1 MSNVEDQ
8 IRRAMEGGKF
18 DNLPGSGKPL
28 RLEENP
34 FEDPEWRL
42 AHHALRSS
50 GYSLPWIETRKEL
63 DEAIRAARA
72 ALRRTWAWQQA
83 ALADELPP
91 GFVQAVWDQAVD
103 TFRQRVENLNRRIR
117 DYNIEAPSPGF
128 HLNPLHAEREIEK
141 TTRRTPPGGLDG

>member
-8 IRRAMEGGKF
+8 IRRAMEEGKF
-18 DNLPGSGKPL
+18 DNLSGRGKPL

-63 DEAIRAARA
+63 EEAITAARA
-72 ALRRTWAWQQA
+72 ALRRTWKWQQA
-83 ALADELPP
+83 APGDELPP
-91 GFVQAVWDQAVD
+91 AFVQAVWDQAVD
-103 TFRQRVENLNRRIR
+103 TFRQRVEVLNRRIR
-117 DYNIEAPSPGF
+117 DYNLEAPSERF
-128 HLNPLHAEREIEK
+128 HLTPLQIEREIALTATADSDK
-141 TTRRTPPGGLDG
+141 L